1 VDAPHDG
8 DADGVVGGEDRC
20 PDAPELVN
28 GVDDGD
34 GCPDVGPFGIRLDE
48 RGERIEHD
56 GKIHFGLDGDAI
68 PEEHLPL
75 LAALAE
81 VIQASPGLGVVRV
94 EVHTDPRGS
103 AEYNRLLSQR
113 RAEAIRA
120 ALIERGVDGGRLR
133 AIGFGADRPI
143 VCNECDSWALSR
155 RVEFWRD
162 R

>member
-1 VDAPHDG
+1 MSAASG
-8 DADGVVGGEDRC
+8 SSTT
-20 PDAPELVN
+20 
-28 GVDDGD
+28 
-34 GCPDVGPFGIRLDE
+34 E
-48 RGERIEHD
+48 RSTSGSTATRS
-56 GKIHFGLDGDAI
+56 
-68 PEEHLPL
+68 PRSTCR